1 MLAADRDDLAG
12 EVGRVVTG
20 EEDDDAGDLPRV
32 DLAPERSL
40 AAPLGETP
48 GQVLGKPLADAAPEL
63 LVLGA
68 GPDPRLPGDGPAGP
82 QGGLQAR
89 GSFVSGQQ
97 LAAART
103 LSLPSTCFI
112 GGHLVELT
120 VPAALAGAA
129 GKFGDGPALA
139 EPGARAS
146 VTTSYFIRP
155 RPHTGTYRRGR
166 NAGRPGGNLVPE
178 HASMGARRVPLAVRR
193 RDAGPC

>member
-1 MLAADRDDLAG
+1 AAAARGRPGLGRAPKRPRAG
-12 EVGRVVTG
+12 QR
-20 EEDDDAGDLPRV
+20 
-32 DLAPERSL
+32 
-40 AAPLGETP
+40 GETP

-129 GKFGDGPALA
+129 GKFGHGPALTA
-139 EPGARAS
+139 AGGRGS

-155 RPHTGTYRRGR
+155 RPSHGHLSPR
-166 NAGRPGGNLVPE
+166 A
-178 HASMGARRVPLAVRR
+178 
-193 RDAGPC
+193 